1 MKHATKRPFAA
12 LLLLGSAV
20 HAAYLAWAPH
30 DPTFYSPL
38 VDAQTYREQALGFA
52 AGAPLS
58 TEPYWQP
65 PFFPWML
72 GWIYRLFG
80 SAPWPTQIV
89 LMGIGLATLLLTVAV
104 ARRHFGARVA
114 LVAGVVL
121 AFHAPFLFFSHQL
134 LPAGVAG
141 FFVVAAIWLLWPRDE
156 NRRAHAKA
164 EVLGSVLRWPLGG
177 VAIGLGSITVP
188 HTAVLSLPIVAGAV
202 YAGRVGRGAGYVVRR
217 GVAML
222 LGLAAPLMPVVWHN
236 YQVAGV
242 WPLISTN
249 GGLNLYLG
257 NNPEW
262 RRTVAVRPGDEWV
275 ALTRLPYLDGLRD
288 PVACN
293 RFFYAR
299 ALAYMTG
306 DPAAFLS
313 SWIEKF
319 LSAFQAKEWP
329 RNVDVYTQAR
339 FNPVLTA
346 LLNEKAGLPMGVLWP
361 LAGFGALRFF
371 RRPMRSRKRSAVLLL
386 ALAVGLYLL
395 TISLFFVTS
404 RYRIPA
410 IPLICILAASGFVD
424 VFHILRAIRR
434 RHVSGWT
441 LTEIGTTL
449 ILIAMLAYWPVRCP
463 TEGVS
468 FEAEM
473 NAALASQA
481 FRRGEFPQAI
491 DRLTQAIE
499 EHPGYD
505 EARATLFNL
514 YLMRGDRTAAHAV
527 AAPLL
532 ERSTRGFHGH
542 LAAAD
547 LALLDGQYVAAV
559 EDLRAAIAL
568 LPSHPVPYVKLGDA
582 RRSLGQ
588 FEEAINAYRR
598 ATGLDPLD
606 GAPYS
611 RLADLY
617 QRRADFAAAIAA
629 LKNGLKRW
637 PSDRRMAYELAVLL
651 TSCPDARFRDPREGL
666 RLALALVDQ
675 GGEGTAAA
683 LEIAARACEALGDW
697 ARAAA
702 HTRRLLESLP
712 GTTDAEVRESL
723 KTRLAEYEKR
733 AASGLKGEP

>member
-20 HAAYLAWAPH
+20 HAAYLAWAPY
-30 DPTFYSPL
+30 DPTFYSPI

-72 GWIYRLFG
+72 GWIYRLLG
-80 SAPWPTQIV
+80 GAPWPTQFV
-89 LMGIGLATLLLTVAV
+89 LTGISLATLLLTATV

-114 LVAGVVL
+114 LAAGVVL
-121 AFHAPFLFFSHQL
+121 AFHGPFLFFSHQL

-141 FFVVAAIWLLWPRDE
+141 FFVMAAIWLLWPRDG
-156 NRRAHAKA
+156 NRTAHAKA
-164 EVLGSVLRWPLGG
+164 KALGSVLRWPLGG
-177 VAIGLGSITVP
+177 VAIGLGIITVP
-188 HTAVLSLPIVAGAV
+188 HTAVLALPVVARAV
-202 YAGRVGRGAGYVVRR
+202 YAGWVGRGAGYVVRR
-217 GVAML
+217 CVAMF

-236 YQVAGV
+236 YQAAGA

-262 RRTVAVRPGDEWV
+262 RQTIAVRPGDEWV
-275 ALTRLPYLDGLRD
+275 ALTRLPYLDGIRD

-306 DPAAFLS
+306 APAAFLS

-319 LSAFQAKEWP
+319 LSAFQAREWP
-329 RNVDVYTQAR
+329 RNLDVYTQAR
-339 FNPVLTA
+339 FNPVLAA
-346 LLNEKAGLPMGVLWP
+346 LLSEKAGLPMGVLWP
-361 LAGFGALRFF
+361 LAGFGILRFF
-371 RRPMRSRKRSAVLLL
+371 RGSVRSRKRSAVLLL

-395 TISLFFVTS
+395 TLGLFFMTS

-410 IPLICILAASGFVD
+410 IPLICILAASGLVD
-424 VFHILRAIRR
+424 VFNILRAIRR
-434 RHVSGWT
+434 RHVSGWA
-441 LTEIGTTL
+441 LTEAGTTL
-449 ILIAMLAYWPVRCP
+449 ILIAMLAYWPARCP

-468 FEAEM
+468 FVAEM

-481 FRRGEFPQAI
+481 FQRGEFPQAI
-491 DRLTQAIE
+491 DHFAQAIE
-499 EHPGYD
+499 EYSGYD
-505 EARATLFNL
+505 EARAALFNL
-514 YLMRGDRTAAHAV
+514 YLMRGNRTAAQAV

-532 ERSTRGFHGH
+532 ERSARGFHGQ

-547 LALLDGQYVAAV
+547 LALLDGQYAAAV

-582 RRSLGQ
+582 QRSLGR
-588 FEEAINAYRR
+588 FDEAISAYRR
-598 ATGLDPLD
+598 AIGLDPLD

-617 QRRADFAAAIAA
+617 QRRADFAAAIAV
-629 LKNGLKRW
+629 LKSGLKRW
-637 PSDRRMAYELAVLL
+637 PSDRRMVYELAALL
-651 TSCPDARFRDPREGL
+651 TSCPDVRFRDPREGL

-675 GGEGTAAA
+675 GGEGAAAA
-683 LEIAARACEALGDW
+683 LEVAARACEALGDW
-697 ARAAA
+697 TRAAA
-702 HTRRLLESLP
+702 HTRRLLELLP
-712 GTTDAEVRESL
+712 GTTNAEVRESL
-723 KTRLAEYEKR
+723 EARLAEYEKR
-733 AASGLKGEP
+733 AASGLRGEP